1 MFGNVR
7 MRKQVCIIPFTRDFL
22 HEYTQLSPTPLEIS
36 ESVDMMRVL
45 EHGKKVKM
53 VPTKFQ
59 TYPVDTQKDLMRVE
73 AIMSN
78 TTKK

>member
-1 MFGNVR
+1 MHYFFQEPIPTRMFGNVR

-45 EHGKKVKM
+45 EHGKKENGSYK
-53 VPTKFQ
+53 VPN
-59 TYPVDTQKDLMRVE
+59 LSR
-73 AIMSN
+73 
-78 TTKK
+78 